1 MHHDVQGIFN
11 NHCWCCREEIN
22 KWRIAF
28 LVSLIFGVPCMITMT
43 YFMLIMSLNN
53 KTHEEMCCI
62 VPGLSWENL
71 LLFVFSTP
79 VQVCVTR

>member
-1 MHHDVQGIFN
+1 MRRDIQEFLMTYS
-11 NHCWCCREEIN
+11 CRREEIS
-22 KWRIAF
+22 KWRTAF
-28 LVSLIFGVPCMITMT
+28 LVSLIFGVPCMIVMI
-43 YFMLIMSLNN
+43 YFMLIMSLDD

-79 VQVCVTR
+79 VQVCATR

>member
-1 MHHDVQGIFN
+1 MV
-11 NHCWCCREEIN
+11 
-22 KWRIAF
+22 
-28 LVSLIFGVPCMITMT
+28 VMT
-43 YFMLIMSLNN
+43 YFMLIMSLDN

-79 VQVCVTR
+79 VQVCATRQNITFIIFRHSRCELTIRMCSSLAVGIFMCKLIKL

>member
-1 MHHDVQGIFN
+1 
-11 NHCWCCREEIN
+11 
-22 KWRIAF
+22 
-28 LVSLIFGVPCMITMT
+28 MITMT
-43 YFMLIMSLNN
+43 YFMLIMSFGD

-79 VQVCVTR
+79 VQVCIMKQRIFTIFRHTRFGLTVHIVM